1 MNNFKGLAKGVRSV
15 FPDDS
20 RTIHQWREK
29 QTVGSFS
36 KWCKQFKVSSKY
48 EQTRNY

>member
-1 MNNFKGLAKGVRSV
+1 MKNRFKGLAKGVQKSV

-20 RTIHQWREK
+20 KTIHQWREK

-36 KWCKQFKVSSKY
+36 EWCKQFKISSKY
-48 EQTRNY
+48 EK